1 MTQEFLQDAIVED
14 LKTMFAHY
22 CLKNSMGVERPPNVY
37 PHDTPVRRGDD
48 EEQDREAAPEPY
60 VIVRTMSGSIQDE
73 NSPHV
78 VEIVLVICV
87 YDREPDRQGYRD
99 ALHMVNEICYRY
111 ATNGIVAKRYT
122 LQYPI
127 KWVTPDDDT
136 HPYYYAAVSL
146 NFETT
151 AVVKEEP
158 EL

>member
-14 LKTMFAHY
+14 LKALFAHY
-22 CLKNSMGVERPPNVY
+22 RLKNSMGVERTPNVY
-37 PHDTPVRRGDD
+37 PHDVPVRQGDD

-60 VIVRTMSGSIQDE
+60 VIVRTMGGGIQDE

-78 VEIVLVICV
+78 VEIVLVICIH
-87 YDREPDRQGYRD
+87 DRNPDRQGYRD
-99 ALHMVNEICYRY
+99 AVHMVNEILYRY
-111 ATNGIVAKRYT
+111 QTNWIVAKRYI

-136 HPYYYAAVSL
+136 HPYYYAAMSL
-146 NFETT
+146 KFEAA

-158 EL
+158 DL